1 MRHFRFPQLLSVA
14 VALVMANSFVL
25 GQDKIERRDRKT
37 DKPVMVTGKIVEE
50 SLAGI
55 KVKGV
60 AGKEEMIPGTDIL
73 RIYYDDLGALKLAF
87 DRIFSNEE
95 KEKDLS
101 KVLKEYGDFKAKA
114 ANAVELKPAIK
125 RYIDFRI
132 AQVQTAAADTDRAK
146 EEARVVLNTFVSTHP
161 GTWEYA
167 QAVHLLARMLG
178 EVGDYEG
185 AVKILDALVRNPG
198 ATPEIKQETE
208 AMLVD
213 AMFQANKADQAKAK
227 IDAGLK
233 DPSLP
238 EQQKARYRIY
248 QLGIAAQAPGA
259 KLDDEIKKLDDVI
272 AKTNDNTLKALAY
285 NIMGDCYAQKSR
297 KRDAMWS
304 YLWVDVVY
312 PQDKNERL
320 KAMTKLAK
328 IFQDDNDTEKA
339 DMYKEKIKRLK

>member
-1 MRHFRFPQLLSVA
+1 MRHFLFLGLLGVA
-14 VALVMANSFVL
+14 MTLLVSNSLVQ

-37 DKPVMVTGKIVEE
+37 EKIVTVNGKIVEE
-50 SLAGI
+50 SMAGI
-55 KVKGV
+55 KVRAPG
-60 AGKEEMIPGTDIL
+60 GKEEMIPGADVL
-73 RIYYDDLGALKLAF
+73 RIFYDDLGALKLAYNT
-87 DRIFSNEE
+87 IFLNEE
-95 KEKDLS
+95 KEKDLA
-101 KVLKEYGDFKAKA
+101 KILKDYIDFKAKA
-114 ANAVELKPAIK
+114 ANVVDLKPTIK

-132 AQVQTAAADTDRAK
+132 AQVQAAAADADRSK

-167 QAVHLLARMLG
+167 QAVQMLARMLV

-185 AVKILDALVRNPG
+185 AAKILDGLVRNPG
-198 ATPEIKQETE
+198 VPPDVKQESE

-213 AMFQANKADQAKAK
+213 AMFQSNKGEQAKAK
-227 IDAGLK
+227 INAGLK
-233 DPSLP
+233 DPSVP

-248 QLGIAAQAPGA
+248 QIGIAAQASDA
-259 KLDDEIKKLDDVI
+259 KLDDEIKKLDEAI

-285 NIMGDCYAQKSR
+285 NVMGDCYTQKSR

-312 PQDKNERL
+312 SQDKNERL
-320 KAMTKLAK
+320 KAMTKLVK
-328 IFQDDNDTEKA
+328 IFQDENDTEKA